1 MVAITS
7 ITQTYSRNE
16 VDRIREI
23 INENL
28 TERKMSTIRSNKET
42 SSSPS
47 TPSMTT
53 SPTVSLTSNKS
64 ITSETTSEPTK
75 HPPSEPK
82 QVIVW
87 KNVFAFVILHSSLVY
102 GLIKLLTNPPWLTMA
117 YGKLI
122 ISSIKSINVLV
133 S

>member
-7 ITQTYSRNE
+7 ITQTYSKNE

-28 TERKMSTIRSNKET
+28 TERKMSIRSNKET

-47 TPSMTT
+47 TPSITT
-53 SPTVSLTSNKS
+53 SPTVSSTPTKWSTSPE
-64 ITSETTSEPTK
+64 TSPESTK
-75 HPPSEPK
+75 HPPIEPT

-87 KNVFAFVILHSSLVY
+87 RNVFAFVILHSSLVY
-102 GLIKLLTNPPWLTMA
+102 GLFKLFTNPPWLTMA

-122 ISSIKSINVLV
+122 GFFN
-133 S
+133 